1 MSDRAQRIE
10 VFNDTQDWI
19 KNDPALSA
27 SIPVAKKNTTV
38 FYEDDYPAFDFSK
51 TRDTVI
57 TVSGDRSYQAAM
69 KLHRENPDAKIAVM
83 NFANAFHAG
92 GGVTNGASAQEE
104 CLCRTSTLYPL
115 LYRRTL
121 RDSFYKH
128 HHDLNTPKATD
139 SLVYTEGVIICK
151 TDEDLPKRMPQ
162 EDWVTVDVITIA
174 APDLRDKSNVHV
186 PLVNGGTYMNNAELF
201 GYHVKRAIHMLTC
214 AAAKGADILV
224 LGAFGCGAFQN
235 DPEVVARA
243 YKIVLQEFP
252 KVFKQIEFA
261 VYCPPSGSRN
271 YDVFKSALGDGN
283 SQKFENKPKNSV
295 FAKLTG
301 LLEELKGDE
310 YGTIHHSEG
319 HKGTMDDPIPWPYIT
334 YSEAVHKLI
343 EAVYDF
349 DKENPEYNLKSY
361 LETIEKAGIK
371 NIDEVEPEKLDSY
384 QTMAA
389 LMGIVRQERFCDG
402 LILSCLENGV
412 VQKLLMRLKDIDAGV
427 SPKNSKKDMSKIELL
442 HASCADQKVDAV
454 VNAANRR
461 LAEGGGICGVIFGK
475 AGSNELAKACSKYNT
490 PLNDGDAVITPAFNL
505 KNAKAIIHAVGPNF
519 GATPDAFEELFKAYY
534 NSLTVLKDNGYHSI
548 SFPLI
553 SSSIFGGKLENPVA
567 ESTKQCVKAYKKF
580 VEDYPSY
587 QVNVKLCA
595 FTSSEMEKAQKE
607 FDIQMEK

>member
-1 MSDRAQRIE
+1 MSDKNQRIE

-38 FYEDDYPAFDFSK
+38 FYEDDYPAFDSSK

-92 GGVTNGASAQEE
+92 GGVTTGASAQEE

-121 RDSFYKH
+121 RDSYYKH

-243 YKIVLQEFP
+243 YKTVLQEFP

-261 VYCPPSGSRN
+261 VYCPPGGSRN
-271 YDVFKSALGDGN
+271 YDVFKRVLSEQSDEKAPMYTDLTALLDRIDN
-283 SQKFENKPKNSV
+283 EK
-295 FAKLTG
+295 
-301 LLEELKGDE
+301 
-310 YGTIHHSEG
+310 YGEVHSDFN
-319 HKGTMDDPIPWPYIT
+319 HKGTMDDPIPMPYIT
-334 YSEAVHKLI
+334 YGEAVMDFIHVVHKF
-343 EAVYDF
+343 VD
-349 DKENPEYNLKSY
+349 DNPDYELKNY
-361 LETIEKAGIK
+361 MEIMEQNGIK
-371 NIDEVEPEKLDSY
+371 HVEDAVGNQNLDGKAI
-384 QTMAA
+384 MAV
-389 LMGIVRQERFCDG
+389 LTCIVRQERFCDG
-402 LILSCLENGV
+402 LILSCLENGTI
-412 VQKLLMRLKDIDAGV
+412 QNLLKRLKDFD
-427 SPKNSKKDMSKIELL
+427 
-442 HASCADQKVDAV
+442 
-454 VNAANRR
+454 
-461 LAEGGGICGVIFGK
+461 
-475 AGSNELAKACSKYNT
+475 
-490 PLNDGDAVITPAFNL
+490 
-505 KNAKAIIHAVGPNF
+505 
-519 GATPDAFEELFKAYY
+519 
-534 NSLTVLKDNGYHSI
+534 
-548 SFPLI
+548 
-553 SSSIFGGKLENPVA
+553 
-567 ESTKQCVKAYKKF
+567 
-580 VEDYPSY
+580 
-587 QVNVKLCA
+587 
-595 FTSSEMEKAQKE
+595 EKRA
-607 FDIQMEK
+607 